1 MTNDENPM
9 ELAEM
14 LSPYQKM
21 EGNIEVENPFYSGL
35 MLERKSFD
43 GGNPSFRR
51 DSGDYNKIKNNRSV
65 TDKNNNN
72 SCPFKPEKSPP
83 LRLDSDITK
92 LQRITPILSVTP
104 QNKTPT
110 VIQPLVFS
118 EQAATQILSDLTKTA
133 KISPQHHEIPAYERK
148 PQMDSTQT
156 KMRSKLK

>member
-21 EGNIEVENPFYSGL
+21 EGNIEVDNPFYSGL
-35 MLERKSFD
+35 MLERKSID

-51 DSGDYNKIKNNRSV
+51 DSGDQSKIKNNRSV
-65 TDKNNNN
+65 IDKNINN
-72 SCPFKPEKSPP
+72 SFPFKSEKSPP

-118 EQAATQILSDLTKTA
+118 EKAATQILSDL
-133 KISPQHHEIPAYERK
+133 
-148 PQMDSTQT
+148 
-156 KMRSKLK
+156 SKSVN

>member
-65 TDKNNNN
+65 IDKNNNN

-110 VIQPLVFS
+110 AIQPLVFS
-118 EQAATQILSDLTKTA
+118 EQAATKILSDLTKTA
-133 KISPQHHEIPAYERK
+133 NISPQHHEIPANKRK